1 MEQPES
7 LGSFMLSTRS
17 NGLRRGLS
25 APSQCRSRH
34 ARLPK
39 ATMPRRDIPPERAG
53 TRSCLDSGGAER
65 LRAGLEWQQG
75 CPECGTNQFE
85 QRPTEAQLTLNSLVR
100 DTRREATRAADRPAA
115 NAISRVIS
123 VRCFRLLR
131 WTAVRGSGG
140 RTWSAGSA
148 AQDCRVWF
156 VSKFSGRYRARS
168 VGCLERRATELII
181 RTIQKFGP

>member
-1 MEQPES
+1 
-7 LGSFMLSTRS
+7 MLSTRS

-131 WTAVRGSGG
+131 WTAVRGSGR
-140 RTWSAGSA
+140 RTWSAGSGLPGLV
-148 AQDCRVWF
+148 RFEIFWK
-156 VSKFSGRYRARS
+156 VSSK
-168 VGCLERRATELII
+168 ERGLPRATSD
-181 RTIQKFGP
+181 